1 MLPIR
6 WTRLLVHG
14 MLNDSPN
21 PSTKKHGISLNALNQ
36 KAGAMAAIEEGW
48 QQQEIHLSA
57 YQYLTEIEQNKR
69 NIVGVNHGVMEE
81 LGEIPVMKT
90 DATLGERQTERL
102 KTLKATR
109 NNDDVARSL
118 RGPGGGGCG
127 RQPVSPRD

>member
-1 MLPIR
+1 
-6 WTRLLVHG
+6 
-14 MLNDSPN
+14 
-21 PSTKKHGISLNALNQ
+21 
-36 KAGAMAAIEEGW
+36 MAAIEEGW

-102 KTLKATR
+102 KTLRATR
-109 NNDDVARSL
+109 NNDDVDRSL
-118 RGPGGGGCG
+118 SEVRRAAVAEDNLFPHVIEAVRNRATLGEIMGVLKDEFGTYTAPSGF
-127 RQPVSPRD
+127 